1 MPPVGPW
8 MEEILGILEGCDK
21 ETFCPPKIRDK
32 AMLVVRSQNDNKTCF
47 DCGVRNP
54 SWMSLTLGI
63 FLCLECCGDHRS
75 MGVHLTFVRSATLDD
90 FTPMQIIHTA
100 CGGNTRCR
108 EFFRNN
114 GMSEKRKSC
123 GNEGGKVVYNGKA
136 AGRYRAQ
143 MCQDANTW
151 GTKGNFVPANGPP
164 LKSPLATPRPGDS
177 STPAAYST
185 QPVPSI
191 SNPNIV
197 CLTPSKVAPSV
208 AQTIKVDIP
217 QAKPAEPTNVVV
229 ASSTVLPQD
238 NRPAYKAPV
247 VGGAAKPK
255 AKELDFDFDF
265 DDFEKAAGM

>member
-8 MEEILGILEGCDK
+8 MEEILNILEGCDK
-21 ETFCPPKIRDK
+21 EKFCPPQIRDK
-32 AMLVVRSQNDNKTCF
+32 AMLVVRTQSDNKTCF

-63 FLCLECCGDHRS
+63 FLCLECSGDHRS

-114 GMSEKRKSC
+114 GMPEKRKSS

-136 AGRYRAQ
+136 AERYRAQ
-143 MCQDANTW
+143 MAADANTW
-151 GTKGNFVPANGPP
+151 GTKGNFIPANGPP
-164 LKSPLATPRPGDS
+164 LKSPSATPRPEDLTSPAVS
-177 STPAAYST
+177 STT
-185 QPVPSI
+185 KPSI
-191 SNPNIV
+191 GNPNVV

-217 QAKPAEPTNVVV
+217 QPKPTGPTNVVITSNSAPV
-229 ASSTVLPQD
+229 AD
-238 NRPAYKAPV
+238 NRPAYKVPV
-247 VGGAAKPK
+247 VGGASKPK